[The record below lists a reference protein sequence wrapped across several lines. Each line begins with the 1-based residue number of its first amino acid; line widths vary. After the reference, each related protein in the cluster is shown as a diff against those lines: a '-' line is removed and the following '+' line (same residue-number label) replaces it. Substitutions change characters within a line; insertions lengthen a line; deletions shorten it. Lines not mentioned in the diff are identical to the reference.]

1 MNRLWRIFR
10 GKESLGIFEAKD
22 EAGALSLAKRA
33 GRVAEGEIGL
43 RVARARPQRS
53 RRDGSEPSTGATME
67 ATVVR
72 LNVGATE
79 AARVL
84 IVTSDALL
92 GLSVRGA
99 IAKHF
104 DSLGEAVEGP
114 AIGDGIRPRPVE
126 ALSLRVVSGKHER
139 VRFYV
144 LGKDA
149 ALREEIADYIA
160 SRIKPGPRG
169 KLERGNSVV
178 TVGGPA

>member
-1 MNRLWRIFR
+1 
-10 GKESLGIFEAKD
+10 
-22 EAGALSLAKRA
+22 
-33 GRVAEGEIGL
+33 
-43 RVARARPQRS
+43 
-53 RRDGSEPSTGATME
+53 ME